1 VPNNRQ
7 KISTGKRLK
16 QREQTPMVSFQE
28 DIMMTAKPA
37 RISQHSVSNAQI
49 NSEMVRRFRQWL
61 IAQKYIHSTVQKYYG
76 VSMKFCSFIGHKAL
90 REVIPMDVSDFITS
104 DLRHQWADTVVNSRL
119 AVLRTFFDFL
129 YMGGAVDS
137 VPPRFIR
144 PRRVT
149 SKLPMVL
156 THKQVDTILQG
167 TKGLRDRAFLEFL
180 YATGC
185 RQEEVLHL
193 RVRDI
198 DLKNKQARVLG
209 KRKERVVYFGSP
221 ARNALN
227 CYLRGRKDGYLFQPE
242 YRKQT
247 ALRVHRTKR
256 TWTGQYSTYEMGKR
270 VRHYRYLGV
279 LNKTSRTTAKGR
291 FAQHLKGINLSR
303 PIPDRPLCHHTAW
316 KMLTAAAHRIG
327 LRFLPA
333 RAFRHSFA
341 IHLYENG
348 ADLTTLQALLGHA
361 SLSSTQIYLRLFN
374 KPVVEQYRRFHPRGV

>member
-1 VPNNRQ
+1 
-7 KISTGKRLK
+7 
-16 QREQTPMVSFQE
+16 
-28 DIMMTAKPA
+28 MMAKAP
-37 RISQHSVSNAQI
+37 RNSRKSVSNAQI

-76 VSMKFCSFIGHKAL
+76 VCMKFCTFVKHKPL

-149 SKLPMVL
+149 AKLPMVL
-156 THKQVDTILQG
+156 TLQQVDTILHG
-167 TKGLRDRAFLEFL
+167 TKGLRERAFLEFL

-227 CYLRGRKDGYLFQPE
+227 RYLRGRKDGYLFQPE
-242 YRKQT
+242 YREQT
-247 ALRVHRTKR
+247 MRRVHQTKR
-256 TWTGQYSTYEMGKR
+256 TWTGQYSTYESGKR
-270 VRHYRYLGV
+270 VTHYRYLGV
-279 LNKTSRTTAKGR
+279 LNQTSRQTAQRR
-291 FAQHLKGINLSR
+291 FARHLKGIDLSR
-303 PIPDRPLCHHTAW
+303 PIPDRPLCPHTAW

-327 LRFLPA
+327 IRFLPA

-341 IHLYENG
+341 VHLYENG
-348 ADLTTLQALLGHA
+348 AELTTLQALLGHS

-374 KPVVEQYRRFHPRGV
+374 RPVVEQYRRFHPRGI

>member
-1 VPNNRQ
+1 M
-7 KISTGKRLK
+7 TG
-16 QREQTPMVSFQE
+16 
-28 DIMMTAKPA
+28 KPA
-37 RISQHSVSNAQI
+37 RVSRQSLSNAKV

-61 IAQKYIHSTVQKYYG
+61 IAQKYIHSTVQKYLA
-76 VSMKFCSFIGHKAL
+76 VCLKFCFFIGHKPL

-104 DLRHQWADTVVNSRL
+104 DLRHQWADTVVNNRL

-149 SKLPMVL
+149 AKLPMAL
-156 THKQVDTILQG
+156 TRKQVHTILAR
-167 TKGLRDRAFLEFL
+167 TKGLRERAFLEFL

-185 RQEEVLHL
+185 RQEEVLTL
-193 RVRDI
+193 CVRDI

-221 ARNALN
+221 AKKALVR
-227 CYLRGRKDGYLFQPE
+227 YLRGRKDGYLFQPE

-256 TWTGQYSTYEMGKR
+256 TWTGQYSTYETGKR
-270 VRHYRYLGV
+270 VKHYRYLGV
-279 LNKTSRTTAKGR
+279 LNKTSRATAKR
-291 FAQHLKGINLSR
+291 KFAHYLKGINLSR
-303 PIPDRPLCHHTAW
+303 PIPDKPLGHHTAW

-333 RAFRHSFA
+333 RALRHSFA

-348 ADLTTLQALLGHA
+348 ADLITLQALLGHA